1 MPTRFWTH
9 ECCESDVGTMSAAQN
24 CPKCGKAGVLA
35 GWHYERLE
43 AMAIYQNQYGLKPTG
58 PHRDLA
64 TRLIGE
70 FRAQCVDCD
79 GRGLLDATKDLGF
92 TICRLCRGSGSLLQI
107 DATEFDA
114 IRSAV
119 LASYP
124 SAGVDFR
131 IPNVISA
138 TLILDEKEN
147 VVREVKRPEKEGR

>member
-1 MPTRFWTH
+1 MPIRFWTH

-24 CPKCGKAGVLA
+24 CRSCGKAGVFA

-64 TRLIGE
+64 ARLIGE

-79 GRGLLDATKDLGF
+79 GRGLLESTKAPGF
-92 TICRLCRGSGSLLQI
+92 TVCRFCRGSGSLLQI

-124 SAGVDFR
+124 SAGVDIR
-131 IPNVISA
+131 IPDVLSA
-138 TLILDEKEN
+138 TLRLDLTEN
-147 VVREVKRPEKEGR
+147 VVRDVKRLEKGG